1 MAKIFHYYSPLAR
14 GECPEVYSRTGR
26 EVKQNMSKIRVAIN
40 GFGRIGRSA
49 FKIALEDK
57 HLEIAAINDLTDA
70 KTLAHLL
77 KYDTAYGIYEE
88 DVKSEPGFLI
98 VGKKTIPVLSEKDP
112 TKLPWKDLKIDVV
125 LECTGLFV
133 KDGAAKMHL
142 AAGAK
147 RVIVSAPTQGTGG
160 IQTYLLGVNDLNYA
174 DDGVISNASCTT
186 NCLGPVA
193 QVILDN
199 FGIKKA
205 VMTTIHSYT
214 ADQNLQDGPH
224 KDLRRARAAAANI
237 VPTTTGA
244 ALSVTEVVPELKGK
258 FDGLAIRVP
267 TITGSITDFTFLVNR
282 RVSADEINNK
292 FKEESKKPRYKG
304 ILDVTDEPLV
314 SSDIVGN
321 PHSAI
326 VDLSL
331 TKVVDGD
338 LVKVMA
344 WYDNEWGYANR
355 LVEQI
360 HLIAK

>member
-1 MAKIFHYYSPLAR
+1 
-14 GECPEVYSRTGR
+14 
-26 EVKQNMSKIRVAIN
+26 MSKIRVAIN

-49 FKIALEDK
+49 FKIASESK
-57 HLEIAAINDLTDA
+57 HIDIVAVNDLTDS
-70 KTLAHLL
+70 KTLVHLL
-77 KYDTAYGIYEE
+77 KYDTAYGVYDK

-98 VGKKTIPVLSEKDP
+98 VDKKVIPVLAEKDP
-112 TKLPWKDLKIDVV
+112 SKLPWKEKKIDVV
-125 LECTGLFV
+125 LECTGFFV
-133 KDGAAKMHL
+133 KDGSAKMHL

-160 IQTYLLGVNDLNYA
+160 IQTYLLGVNDLNYS

-193 QVILDN
+193 QVVMDN

-214 ADQNLQDGPH
+214 QDQNLQDGPH

-244 ALSVTEVVPELKGK
+244 AISVTEVLPALKNK

-267 TITGSITDFTFLVNR
+267 TITGSLTDFTFLVDR
-282 RVSADEINNK
+282 RVSADEINSK
-292 FKEESKKPRYKG
+292 FREEARKPAWKG
-304 ILDVTDEPLV
+304 ILAVTDEPIV
-314 SSDIVGN
+314 SSDIIGN
-321 PHSAI
+321 SHSAI

-355 LVEQI
+355 LVEQV
-360 HLIAK
+360 HLVMK